1 MEYLGS
7 PVRLWI
13 WTVAYLV
20 VMLWN
25 HHIGIGIAL
34 CEVNRGFNKTVIAKV
49 WVKGDIGIGE
59 TEEDF
64 ICATLDWWPPNKC
77 DYGTCSWGNA
87 SLLNL
92 NLENPLLANAVKAF
106 DPLKIRLGGTLQD
119 KVIYHV
125 GDLKQPCHPFVKD
138 ESLMFGFTNGCLLMS
153 RWDALN
159 DFFNKTGAVLAF
171 GLNALIGRKRMP
183 NGVMGGPWD
192 SSNARDFIQY
202 TVDHG
207 YKINAWELGNELS
220 GSGVGTSISSK
231 QYAADVIELDKILKQ
246 IYKDFQEKPLLVAP
260 DGFFEADWFKEVV
273 QKTGPNILNV
283 VTHHIYNLGAGVD
296 EHLVDKILDP
306 SYLSREAST
315 FKSLKAILQ
324 RYGPWSSAWV
334 GEAGGAYNSG
344 HNLVTN
350 AFIFS
355 FWYLDQLGMAATYNT
370 KSYCRQSLIGGNYGL
385 LNTTTYVPNP
395 DYYSALL
402 WHQLMGKRVLSTI
415 SKGTQ
420 YLHAYAH
427 CTKNARGITLL
438 LINFSRDTRIS
449 VQLSATGIFTEEMN
463 TVLKFSNARGL
474 NNLIASTRNQRSR
487 LEYHLTAKDGNLHSQ
502 TMLLNGKILDVTP
515 EGEIPSLEPVTVDA
529 DRRISVAPLSIAFVS
544 LPYVQLPACSS

>member
-1 MEYLGS
+1 
-7 PVRLWI
+7 
-13 WTVAYLV
+13 
-20 VMLWN
+20 
-25 HHIGIGIAL
+25 
-34 CEVNRGFNKTVIAKV
+34 
-49 WVKGDIGIGE
+49 
-59 TEEDF
+59 
-64 ICATLDWWPPNKC
+64 
-77 DYGTCSWGNA
+77 
-87 SLLNL
+87 
-92 NLENPLLANAVKAF
+92 
-106 DPLKIRLGGTLQD
+106 
-119 KVIYHV
+119 
-125 GDLKQPCHPFVKD
+125 
-138 ESLMFGFTNGCLLMS
+138 MS

-449 VQLSATGIFTEEMN
+449 VQLSATGIFPEEMN